1 MIDIGWADIG
11 WVDIAMCAFLA
22 LSVIVGLTRGVVFEL
37 LSLTGWFAAYFAA
50 RWFAPFVLPYIQ
62 VGTPGSNLNQGLALV
77 SVFIAALVT
86 WSLVARLVR
95 LLIRATPLSALDRL
109 IGSVFGLLRG
119 MLVLMV
125 VVLIVGVTPAAKS
138 AAWHRSQGAVWL
150 NAAVQEVKPWL
161 PFQVIQIP

>member
-50 RWFAPFVLPYIQ
+50 RWFAPLVLPYIH

-109 IGSVFGLLRG
+109 IGSVFGFLRG
-119 MLVLMV
+119 ALVLMV

-138 AAWHRSQGAVWL
+138 AGWHRSQGAVWL

-161 PFQVIQIP
+161 PSQVIQIP